1 MHEMSIVDAL
11 IEQVQQELDRVGQGG
26 RVLRLDLTIGQ
37 LSGVNCD
44 SIRFAFELL
53 ARDTPLEGAELHI
66 REPKAACRCGD
77 CGFRA
82 EVDEW
87 LSQCPKCGA
96 TNIFLDGGQEMMLD
110 SIELEDEKPTQEH

>member
-11 IEQVQQELDRVGQGG
+11 IEQTRQELDRAGHGG

-66 REPKAACRCGD
+66 REPKATCRCGD
-77 CGFRA
+77 CDFRA

-87 LSQCPKCGA
+87 LSQCPKCGG
-96 TNIFLDGGQEMMLD
+96 TNMFLDGGQEMVLE
-110 SIELEDEKPTQEH
+110 SIELEDDPKGVIP